1 MDDSN
6 NIKNFSA
13 ADIERY
19 HKGSMPA
26 AEMHALEKAAMDDPF
41 LADALDG
48 YKIAGNPSDDL
59 EDIRN
64 RLAERKGEAKLV
76 VMNKRRGSYGLRV
89 AAMIVIVAGAG
100 ILAYTLL
107 NKKETDNLAI
117 KQDKAA
123 TTGTDSVTPAE
134 KSELKLLNT
143 DSLRDSNN
151 GTANIK
157 DTNLNYYK
165 NKADNATTTT
175 LDTAKKDDKTISPA
189 YVTFEQD
196 SIPARAFA
204 NTTKDLSKENANV
217 PAPVSSA
224 PAQAEKLEDNAKRK
238 QEADDLVV
246 LDKRQADKKAVEFK
260 KSTDKPSSGYVDIN
274 AQRNQGE
281 IANSRL
287 LKSKLDTTNY
297 RNLNIFRG
305 RVTDAQ
311 NNAIS
316 FANVNVHE
324 VNVGTYADS
333 KGYFTLVAPDS
344 VLNVNL
350 RAVGFNNSQ
359 FRLRNDL
366 LSNQLVLQEDKS
378 IEAIVMSNAKPNT
391 NRSRTADMVLTEPE
405 PDDGWE
411 KYDSYLA
418 NNINVP
424 EIKEVP
430 LREKENGRGIVEL
443 SFDVNSNG
451 EPINIK
457 VTKSLCDKCDQE
469 AIRLVK
475 EGPKWKKKNRK
486 GKATVTIP
494 F

>member
-1 MDDSN
+1 
-6 NIKNFSA
+6 
-13 ADIERY
+13 
-19 HKGSMPA
+19 
-26 AEMHALEKAAMDDPF
+26 
-41 LADALDG
+41 
-48 YKIAGNPSDDL
+48 
-59 EDIRN
+59 
-64 RLAERKGEAKLV
+64 
-76 VMNKRRGSYGLRV
+76 
-89 AAMIVIVAGAG
+89 MIVIVAGAG

-175 LDTAKKDDKTISPA
+175 LDTAKKDDKNISPA

-260 KSTDKPSSGYVDIN
+260 KSTDKPSSGYVDNN
-274 AQRNQGE
+274 AQ
-281 IANSRL
+281 I
-287 LKSKLDTTNY
+287 
-297 RNLNIFRG
+297 
-305 RVTDAQ
+305 
-311 NNAIS
+311 
-316 FANVNVHE
+316 
-324 VNVGTYADS
+324 
-333 KGYFTLVAPDS
+333 
-344 VLNVNL
+344 
-350 RAVGFNNSQ
+350 
-359 FRLRNDL
+359 RLRNDL

>member
-1 MDDSN
+1 
-6 NIKNFSA
+6 
-13 ADIERY
+13 
-19 HKGSMPA
+19 
-26 AEMHALEKAAMDDPF
+26 
-41 LADALDG
+41 
-48 YKIAGNPSDDL
+48 
-59 EDIRN
+59 
-64 RLAERKGEAKLV
+64 
-76 VMNKRRGSYGLRV
+76 
-89 AAMIVIVAGAG
+89 
-100 ILAYTLL
+100 
-107 NKKETDNLAI
+107 
-117 KQDKAA
+117 
-123 TTGTDSVTPAE
+123 
-134 KSELKLLNT
+134 LNT
-143 DSLRDSNN
+143 DSLNVSNN
-151 GTANIK
+151 GTAITK
-157 DTNLNYYK
+157 DTGLNYYK
-165 NKADNATTTT
+165 NNADGATST
-175 LDTAKKDDKTISPA
+175 LDTTKTDDKNISPA
-189 YVTFEQD
+189 YVTVQRD
-196 SIPARAFA
+196 SVPVREAVA
-204 NTTKDLSKENANV
+204 NTTRDLSKENVSA
-217 PAPVSSA
+217 APTTVTSA

-238 QEADDLVV
+238 EESDLVV
-246 LDKRQADKKAVEFK
+246 LDKRQSDKKALEFK
-260 KSTDKPSSGYVDIN
+260 KSQRKDDAFDSDIN
-274 AQRNQGE
+274 AQKIKLQLQ
-281 IANSRL
+281 NSAFYSAQ
-287 LKSKLDTTNY
+287 KDTTNY

-316 FANVNVHE
+316 FANVNVPE

-344 VLNVNL
+344 VLDVNL

-378 IEAIVMSNAKPNT
+378 IEAIVMSNAKPNA

-430 LREKENGRGIVEL
+430 LREKENGRGVVEL

-457 VTKSLCDKCDQE
+457 VTKSLCKKCDEE